1 VNGLLTDLY
10 ELTMSAGF
18 FAEARHDYMATFEA
32 SIRRLPRNRDWLV
45 VAGIERAVDY
55 LLNLSYTEEEIDYLR
70 GLRQLR
76 HAPPEFFH
84 YLRDFRFTGDVD
96 SVPEGTVLFAGEPV
110 LSIRAPLIQAQI
122 PETYLLSAITFES
135 LIATKA
141 ARIADAAG
149 SRSVLEFGTRRA
161 HTPEAGTLGAR
172 AAYIGGCSGTSNTL
186 AGFRYGIPVFGT
198 AAHSWVMSF
207 RDESEAFRSLQRLLG
222 DQTVQLIDTYD
233 AIEGAR
239 KTAQLGRPLW
249 GVRLDS
255 GDLLKLSLEVR
266 QILNDAGLQEA
277 RIMASGDLD
286 EHRIAALVSAGA
298 PIDSFGVGTELATSA
313 DAPAMGMIYKIV
325 ELEEEGRLRYTAK
338 NSEGKPSIP
347 GAKQVWRAPD
357 GDTVSLATET
367 VASAVPLLQP
377 LIRNGRRVGPVESI
391 ETMRCRATETRRNV
405 SANHPVR
412 RSAALESL
420 VRKMQDHVT
429 RLS

>member
-1 VNGLLTDLY
+1 
-10 ELTMSAGF
+10 MSAGF
-18 FAEARHDYMATFEA
+18 FAEARHHHMATFEA

-45 VAGIERAVDY
+45 VAGIERAIDY
-55 LLNLSYTEEEIDYLR
+55 LLNLSYTEAEIDYLR
-70 GLRQLR
+70 GLRQLKN
-76 HAPPEFFH
+76 APPGFFD

-96 SVPEGTVLFAGEPV
+96 AVPEGTVLFAGEPA
-110 LSIRAPLIQAQI
+110 LTIRAPLIQAQI

-172 AAYIGGCSGTSNTL
+172 AAYIGGCVGTSNTL
-186 AGFRYGIPVFGT
+186 AGFRFGIPVFGT

-207 RDESEAFRSLQRLLG
+207 QEESEAFRSLQRLLG
-222 DQTVQLIDTYD
+222 EQTVQLIDTYD

-239 KTAQLGRPLW
+239 KAARLGRPLW

-255 GDLLKLSLEVR
+255 GDLDRLSREVR
-266 QILNDAGLQEA
+266 RILDNAGLEDA
-277 RIMASGDLD
+277 RIMVSGDLD
-286 EHRIAALVSAGA
+286 EYSIAALVASGA
-298 PIDSFGVGTELATSA
+298 PINSFGVGTELATSA

-325 ELEEEGRLRYTAK
+325 ELEEAGQRRYTAK

-347 GAKQVWRAPD
+347 GAKQIWRAAD
-357 GDTVSLATET
+357 GDTVSLASET
-367 VASAVPLLQP
+367 IDGAVPLLQP
-377 LIRNGRRVGPVESI
+377 FIRGGRRVAAAECLDTI
-391 ETMRCRATETRRNV
+391 RRRATNTRRNQ
-405 SANHPVR
+405 PVR
-412 RSAALESL
+412 RSAALES
-420 VRKMQDHVT
+420 VVQTMQAHVT